1 MLRYPER
8 DKLPLESIVNL
19 YFVFFSFSLSLYL
32 ETMTR
37 EGPKVFACPTRL
49 NLKRDLFALESLVVQ
64 DLIGDFIRKMR
75 RDEYTEP
82 DKSIGIAVIF
92 FFAT

>member
-1 MLRYPER
+1 MARER
-8 DKLPLESIVNL
+8 
-19 YFVFFSFSLSLYL
+19 
-32 ETMTR
+32 
-37 EGPKVFACPTRL
+37 PKVFACPTRL